1 MPKVNDAHK
10 ENRMEQIIEA
20 AGRCFGRKGYQATT
34 MQEIFAEA
42 ELSAGAVY
50 SYFKSKLDIYVA
62 LMEHNVEAD
71 LRRYRSAVEVDVDS
85 WSKLRRLV
93 ELYMADFTDAQQSTF
108 IRLYLMDFVP
118 SSMSNPELAPVLQT
132 RMDRMHS
139 LFCEV
144 IRQGV
149 ERQAFRPVSVEA
161 VAALILAAGDGIRLH
176 ALAFGNR
183 ADANDMFATF
193 VTNLEMALRRP

>member
-10 ENRMEQIIEA
+10 ENRIEQIIEA

-71 LRRYRSAVEVDVDS
+71 LRRYRSAVQVDIDP

-93 ELYMADFTDAQQSTF
+93 ELYMADFTDPQQSTF

-118 SSMSNPELAPVLQT
+118 SSLSNPELAPVLQT

-139 LFCEV
+139 LFSEV

-149 ERQAFRPVSVEA
+149 DLQAFRPVSVDA

-176 ALAFGNR
+176 ALAFGSR

>member
-1 MPKVNDAHK
+1 MPKVNTAHK
-10 ENRMEQIIEA
+10 ESRIEQILEA
-20 AGRCFGRKGYQATT
+20 AGLCFARKGYQTTT
-34 MQEIFAEA
+34 MQEIFEET

-50 SYFKSKLDIYVA
+50 SYFKSKLDIYTA
-62 LMEHNVEAD
+62 LMEHNLETD
-71 LRRYRSAVEVDVDS
+71 LRRYRGVVEADVDP
-85 WSKLRRLV
+85 WSRLRRLV
-93 ELYMADFTDAQQSTF
+93 ELYMADFTDPQQSTF

-118 SSMSNPELAPVLQT
+118 SSLSNPELAPVLQS

-144 IRQGV
+144 LRQGV
-149 ERQAFRPVSVEA
+149 ERQVFRPVSVEA

-176 ALAFGNR
+176 SLAFGNR
-183 ADANDMFATF
+183 ADAHVMFATF